1 MTLFWIISAAMIVA
15 ALALLAPTLLRRHEV
30 AADDT
35 RQLNVDI
42 AREHLRELTK
52 QKDAGELSA
61 EEFVQAKQDLE
72 TALAHDLAG
81 SEASPLPSKRP
92 GGGRAALLLSAV
104 LVPLIAIPTYL
115 EIGSPG
121 LIERS
126 STMAAAPAGHGGD
139 QLPPISELAAQLRER
154 MEANPDNPE
163 GWFLLGRTYMRLGDY
178 DGAVYAFEQV
188 VQRLPEEV
196 AALLSLADALILQ
209 NGRKVPELAENL
221 LQRALE
227 LEPDSVT
234 ALWLLGNAAAD
245 KGDNATA
252 LQYWEKAYPMLDS
265 EPEMQADLGQMI
277 RVAGGTVPE
286 SPAAL
291 PPIMPLPETAP
302 QAQAAVDTAAPPAD
316 TGTAQPGGDGA
327 SIGVEV
333 ALAPHLMERAEP
345 GDTVF
350 VLARAENG
358 PPMPLAVSRH
368 RVSELPLAITLTD
381 AMAMMPAMRLS
392 AFPRV
397 SVTAKVSKSGQAGTQ
412 AGDLLAEAIIV
423 DQSQP
428 DPSVQLLI
436 NQVAN

>member
-1 MTLFWIISAAMIVA
+1 
-15 ALALLAPTLLRRHEV
+15 
-30 AADDT
+30 
-35 RQLNVDI
+35 
-42 AREHLRELTK
+42 
-52 QKDAGELSA
+52 
-61 EEFVQAKQDLE
+61 
-72 TALAHDLAG
+72 
-81 SEASPLPSKRP
+81 
-92 GGGRAALLLSAV
+92 LLLSVV

-121 LIERS
+121 LIER
-126 STMAAAPAGHGGD
+126 PAVAQGPSIQGE
-139 QLPPISELAAQLRER
+139 LPPISELAAQLRER

-209 NGRKVPELAENL
+209 NDRKVPELAENL

-227 LEPDSVT
+227 IEPDSVT

-245 KGDNATA
+245 KGDNTTA
-252 LQYWEKAYPMLDS
+252 LEYWEKAYPMLDS
-265 EPEMQADLGQMI
+265 EPQMQADLGQMI

-286 SPAAL
+286 TAGAL
-291 PPIMPLPETAP
+291 PPIMPTAEAPTETAEAP
-302 QAQAAVDTAAPPAD
+302 ATVASAEDLPPTGAAQA
-316 TGTAQPGGDGA
+316 GGDGA
-327 SIGVEV
+327 WIGVEV
-333 ALAPHLMERAEP
+333 ALAPHLMERADP

-358 PPMPLAVSRH
+358 PPMPLAVARH
-368 RVSELPLAITLTD
+368 QVSELPLSIQLTD

-412 AGDLLAEAIIV
+412 PGDLLADAIVV

-428 DPSVQLLI
+428 GQGVQLLI